1 MPLPDANKDK
11 RLYAL
16 LKTQDLENLS
26 YSDFQSV
33 AEKIFVEGVNE
44 DDLRRIV
51 LIQMARM
58 AVAGEWNGWLNSGSG
73 GGGAE
78 YGVGAVMASTT
89 DLFVAGDGPPFG
101 GTGVTSTTLSTNAPN
116 CYPFICAKSG
126 SVSTISVRVGS
137 GGANNLA
144 VGIYSDSGSGYP
156 TTQIGG
162 TTTLSTNVGT
172 NIVVTSSPASTIN
185 LVQGTKYWMCYV
197 LTTSFSSVNPGFWIH
212 TDGSI
217 MGWNSAMNQA
227 AKLTIS
233 DPGSTN
239 SLPGTMPTS
248 GYTSGYNKKV
258 RLGIEYA

>member
-16 LKTQDLENLS
+16 LKNQDLENLS
-26 YSDFQSV
+26 YSDFQKVAQSV
-33 AEKIFVEGVNE
+33 FVEGVNE
-44 DDLRRIV
+44 DDLRRIC
-51 LIQMARM
+51 LIQMGRM
-58 AVAGEWNGWLNSGSG
+58 AVAGEWNGWLNAGGG

-89 DLFVAGDGPPFG
+89 DLFIAGDAPPFG
-101 GTGVTSTTLSTNAPN
+101 GVGITTQTLSTNQPN
-116 CYPFICAKSG
+116 CYPFICAKTG
-126 SVSTISVRVGS
+126 SVSTLSVRVGV

-144 VGIYSDSGSGYP
+144 VGIYADSGSGYP

-172 NIVVTSSPASTIN
+172 NSIVTASPASTIN

-197 LTTSFSSVNPGFWIH
+197 LTTSFSSVNPSIYLH
-212 TDGSI
+212 SQGSI
-217 MGWNSAMNQA
+217 MGWNSAMNQDS
-227 AKLTIS
+227 KLTIS

-248 GYTSGYNKKV
+248 GYTSGFNKKV